1 MNIGIFGGTF
11 DPPHVGHLVIADQAL
26 TQLKLDEVWFMPAG
40 QPPHKANNHV
50 SAAVHRVEMTR
61 LAIQDHAGFK
71 LSTFDVDRPGPHYSA
86 IAIELLEQ
94 THPQHDWY
102 FIMGEDSLEDLP
114 RWYEPRRLIAQA
126 TLAVAGRP
134 GASTDLHDLE
144 QAIPGLSAKVRWV
157 DAPLVDLS
165 STQLRQ
171 MANAGA
177 SLRYLVP
184 DAVLEY
190 IHQHR
195 LYLSE

>member
-40 QPPHKANNHV
+40 QPPHKLNNPV
-50 SAAVHRVEMTR
+50 SAAVHRVAMTR
-61 LAIQDHAGFK
+61 LAIAGHAGFK
-71 LSTFDVDRPGPHYSA
+71 LSTFDVERPGPHYSS
-86 IAIELLEQ
+86 IAIEMLEQ
-94 THPQHDWY
+94 QWPQHDWC
-102 FIMGEDSLEDLP
+102 FIMGADSLEDLP
-114 RWYEPRRLIAQA
+114 RWHQPRRLIALA

-134 GASTDLHDLE
+134 GARPDLTALE
-144 QAIPGLSAKVRWV
+144 QVIPGLSARVRWV

-171 MANAGA
+171 MAKAGA

-184 DAVLEY
+184 DAVLDY
-190 IHQHR
+190 IHTHE
-195 LYLSE
+195 LYLS